1 MQFNYNRATEA
12 VVSADYR
19 KLQALLEQAV
29 AAYSENPRFC
39 VPPLACER
47 LAAAGSKVKVVVLG
61 GAMFAH
67 IFVNEARAHVDIIGV
82 VDDFKAGTGQ
92 AFHDYPYI
100 TSQAFEE
107 LARSEPIVAVHGCRS
122 DFARRYFKRLCL
134 RTGVPAVTYEQAIRW
149 LAINPTSDHRV
160 ADWGDYIA
168 THLSEFIALGERMAD
183 DYSRYS
189 LYSVLLSHLTGDL
202 EWTLTAGKPYPSL
215 YFRSGLWTLG
225 QNERFA
231 DCGASIAESTS
242 AFMDVTDGVFEKIWM
257 IEPDQIN
264 QKVLTTFIDKYR
276 SEYSVVPKGEIE
288 LLEYAVSDEDG
299 EMPFLHEGGHGGHL
313 LSSATGLENCRPVAI
328 RRLDDILDQ
337 APTLI
342 KMDIEGAELGAL
354 KGASRYIAEAKPK
367 LAISAYHRHSD
378 LLEITRY
385 IDSLRSDYKIGL
397 RHHTEERWDT
407 CLYFY

>member
-29 AAYSENPRFC
+29 AAYGENPRFC

-82 VDDFKAGTGQ
+82 VDDFKAGTEQ
-92 AFHDYPYI
+92 AFHEYPYI
-100 TSQAFEE
+100 TSQAFEA

-264 QKVLTTFIDKYR
+264 QKVLNTFIDKYR